1 LSGHWPYNSPNQRR
15 TVITIAPRRRAE
27 RIEARVTLE
36 QKRLFERAAALEG
49 RSLTD
54 FLLASAQTA
63 AAESIAQHEM
73 LKLTP
78 EDQRVFVNALL
89 NPPAPNKALR
99 AAVVRYRAAQGR

>member
-1 LSGHWPYNSPNQRR
+1 MSN
-15 TVITIAPRRRAE
+15 VARRRAE
-27 RIEARVTLE
+27 RVEARVTPE

-63 AAESIAQHEM
+63 AAEAIARHEL

-78 EDQRVFVNALL
+78 EDQTVFVNALL
-89 NPPAPNKALR
+89 SPPAPNKALR
-99 AAVVRYRAAQGR
+99 AAAARYRAARGRG

>member
-1 LSGHWPYNSPNQRR
+1 MSNTARK
-15 TVITIAPRRRAE
+15 RAE
-27 RIEARVTLE
+27 RVEARVTPE

-63 AAESIAQHEM
+63 AAEAISRHEL

-89 NPPAPNKALR
+89 HPPAPTRALKA
-99 AAVVRYRAAQGR
+99 AAARYRAAQGR